1 MSALMENGSPQNIFS
16 KNLFN
21 SLGYV
26 SESTIDVE

>member
-1 MSALMENGSPQNIFS
+1 MSASIENGSPQNDFL
-16 KNLFN
+16 KNGSN